1 MSSNKSPEKEE
12 SSQESFI
19 NIPPLSGTEEEV
31 MEAERISIP
40 GSKDKGLQQSELF
53 ETQKLMNGLKPH
65 PTKVKQFAQRFGY
78 YINNYS
84 ERKADGKVY
93 IKVDGAYQQI
103 ASVLFNYESEHRFKI

>member
-40 GSKDKGLQQSELF
+40 GFKDKGLQQSELF
-53 ETQKLMNGLKPH
+53 ETQKLMSGFKTPSY
-65 PTKVKQFAQRFGY
+65 Q
-78 YINNYS
+78 S
-84 ERKADGKVY
+84 EATRSTAWVL
-93 IKVDGAYQQI
+93 YQQ
-103 ASVLFNYESEHRFKI
+103 LFREES